1 MDTEQQVNE
10 TLREDDIDAAFL
22 TLAASISSGDILSP
36 EKEEYHV
43 NLQVDIV
50 GEIICI
56 RYALFDKVFFDLAA
70 LISNSFK

>member
-56 RYALFDKVFFDLAA
+56 RYALCDKVCFDLAA

>member
-43 NLQVDIV
+43 NLQV
-50 GEIICI
+50 ICI